1 MMKRKV
7 HLQKQYEEEEE
18 DDVNVVFIRKTL
30 VHPRDRIRRKTTKR
44 LLLNFVF
51 LGQMDK
57 NTATIPANNYVSTY
71 GINTNDLD
79 GLINIIQRS
88 YDKQN
93 YYIYKKICE
102 LANNSFVITAE
113 KCFDVETDAEQNEK
127 LLKI

>member
-1 MMKRKV
+1 
-7 HLQKQYEEEEE
+7 
-18 DDVNVVFIRKTL
+18 
-30 VHPRDRIRRKTTKR
+30 
-44 LLLNFVF
+44 
-51 LGQMDK
+51 MDK
-57 NTATIPANNYVSTY
+57 NTAIIPANNYVSTY

-113 KCFDVETDAEQNEK
+113 KCFVVETDAEQNEK